1 MKKYVLLTVCVTLGL
16 TACLSFGKLAVY
28 EAGKW
33 EGSGAGYN
41 GAIRVVVE
49 TDTSSIVDINV
60 LEHNEDALIGGE
72 ALRELKEYVLETDS
86 TDIDAIS
93 GATQT
98 YDGFIDAVDDA
109 LSKARIKK

>member
-1 MKKYVLLTVCVTLGL
+1 MKKYVVLTVFAVLAL
-16 TACLSFGKLAVY
+16 AACLSFGKLAVY

-49 TDTSSIVDINV
+49 TDTTSIIDINV
-60 LEHNEDALIGGE
+60 LPHNEDALIGGE

-98 YDGFIDAVDDA
+98 CDGFIQAVDDA